1 MLTQD
6 QLRSLDISNP
16 GDQAAAYEY
25 IRALSPE
32 YLAELEAA
40 FANFGGEIAT
50 KLLTSTIEAGCSDDD
65 ENERLV
71 AAMLVAAYCHVL
83 RTHRRLAN

>member
-6 QLRSLDISNP
+6 QLRSLDITDP
-16 GDQAAAYEY
+16 ADQAAAYDHVREM
-25 IRALSPE
+25 SPG

-40 FANFGGEIAT
+40 FANFGAEIAT

-71 AAMLVAAYCHVL
+71 GVMLCGAYCHVL
-83 RTHRRLAN
+83 RTHRKFAN